1 MTSSDANA
9 VGPISRRG
17 TLLGIAGATAGS
29 IATAFLSNAF
39 ATQPPDLPPPTSD
52 VSPFSVRIPHGQ
64 RVDLKRRLAATRLP
78 EREPVSDWWS
88 KGVPLER
95 LRSLVPYWEK
105 ECDWRRGGAAA
116 EQLPRVRMRR
126 RSCPSSLRP
135 SGQFIGDIFEL
146 SPAW

>member
-78 EREPVSDWWS
+78 ERA
-88 KGVPLER
+88 GLG
-95 LRSLVPYWEK
+95 LVV
-105 ECDWRRGGAAA
+105 
-116 EQLPRVRMRR
+116 QR
-126 RSCPSSLRP
+126 RSSRTFAF
-135 SGQFIGDIFEL
+135 SGAVLGRNATGGGGGQL
-146 SPAW
+146 LNSYPASA